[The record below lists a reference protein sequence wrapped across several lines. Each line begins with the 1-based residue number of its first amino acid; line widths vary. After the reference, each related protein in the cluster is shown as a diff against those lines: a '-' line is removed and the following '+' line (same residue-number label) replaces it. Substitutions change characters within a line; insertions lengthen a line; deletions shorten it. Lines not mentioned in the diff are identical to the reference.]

1 MMAAGIAHL
10 ESVNE
15 KQTSAGVA
23 VTDLHTCIKGV
34 EFQKSN
40 LQTENCFEIDSL
52 LNSFH
57 QRVEFNT
64 LGKLL

>member
-1 MMAAGIAHL
+1 MAAGRAHL
-10 ESVNE
+10 EPVNG
-15 KQTSAGVA
+15 KQTSAGAA

-40 LQTENCFEIDSL
+40 LQTENCFEVDSL

-57 QRVEFNT
+57 QSVEFNI